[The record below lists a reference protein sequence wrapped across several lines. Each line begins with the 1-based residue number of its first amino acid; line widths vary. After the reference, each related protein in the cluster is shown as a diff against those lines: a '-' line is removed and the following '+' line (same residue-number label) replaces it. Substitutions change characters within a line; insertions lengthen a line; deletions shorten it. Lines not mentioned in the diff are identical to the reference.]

1 MKLRIAK
8 FLLLFYIFSL
18 AYIQPSIRFSGFFL
32 SPSDLIFLLLFG
44 VFSFLIVRGELKL
57 NADYFYLFIAL
68 YFFTMIASLV
78 FSDFS
83 SRSLIKLLGEA
94 YLISIPVVLMN
105 LIESEEELRLVILC
119 WIAGALIPLI
129 IALISIVA
137 FYLGSSESIF
147 SFSYYHYGG
156 LPIGNYP
163 RIRSTFITPSL
174 LLNYLSVTIVL
185 LLIAKEL
192 SWISQRVYLLLFVAI
207 LIVSF
212 FTFSSGLGGIILILG
227 IWFYMTH
234 KDKMRFIGL
243 ILSLIGALILYLLN
257 FVALSHDAMVS
268 HDPIFADSPLYP
280 SARLLVWQASI
291 QTIME
296 NPIFGKGLG
305 ADACQVLFQNTDGT
319 VSLLT
324 DAHNV
329 FLNVAAQL
337 GLFGLIALIL
347 IILTTIR
354 RAFFSEFSS
363 VSQKLLASAFGVAFI
378 SAFLYQ
384 GLLSSFEDARHIW
397 SLIGLIMSVGKL
409 SDFLESRRES
419 YV

>member
-8 FLLLFYIFSL
+8 FLLLVYIFSL
-18 AYIQPSIRFSGFFL
+18 AHIQPSVRFSGFFL
-32 SPSDLIFLLLFG
+32 SPSDIIFILLFV
-44 VFSFLIVRGELKL
+44 VFSFLIVRGELRLKT
-57 NADYFYLFIAL
+57 DYFYLFIGL

-83 SRSLIKLLGEA
+83 SKSLIKLLGEA

-137 FYLGSSESIF
+137 FYLGLSESIF

-192 SWISQRVYLLLFVAI
+192 SWINQRVYLLLFVVI

-234 KDKMRFIGL
+234 KNRVRLIAL
-243 ILSLIGALILYLLN
+243 ILSLISAMILYLLN
-257 FVALSHDAMVS
+257 FVALSRDAVAS
-268 HDPIFADSPLYP
+268 HDPIFADSSLYP

-329 FLNVAAQL
+329 FLNVAAQS

-397 SLIGLIMSVGKL
+397 SLIGLIMSAGKL
-409 SDFLESRRES
+409 RNFSESRYES
-419 YV
+419 HN

>member
-18 AYIQPSIRFSGFFL
+18 AYIQPSIRFSGFFI
-32 SPSDLIFLLLFG
+32 SPSDLVFLLLFS
-44 VFSFLIVRGELKL
+44 VFSFLIVRGELRLK
-57 NADYFYLFIAL
+57 ADYFYLFIGL

-78 FSDFS
+78 FSDLS
-83 SRSLIKLLGEA
+83 SKSLIKLLGEA
-94 YLISIPVVLMN
+94 YLISIPVILMN

-119 WIAGALIPLI
+119 WLTGALIPLV

-137 FYLGSSESIF
+137 FYLGASESIF

-163 RIRSTFITPSL
+163 RIRSTFISPSL
-174 LLNYLSVTIVL
+174 LLNYLSVTMIL

-192 SWISQRVYLLLFVAI
+192 SWISQRVYLLLFVTT

-234 KDKMRFIGL
+234 KNKMRLIGL
-243 ILSLIGALILYLLN
+243 ILSLMGVLILYLLN
-257 FVALSHDAMVS
+257 FVALSHDAVAS
-268 HDPIFADSPLYP
+268 YDPIFVDSPLYP

-291 QTIME
+291 QTILE

-363 VSQKLLASAFGVAFI
+363 VGQKLLASAFGVAFI

-409 SDFLESRRES
+409 RDFSQSRYESHN
-419 YV
+419 